1 MVEFREEDLIMW
13 HHMGRGKEFI
23 LTHLPLKD
31 IEEEELGA
39 GKELC
44 IITEQSQSRV
54 CPSGHR
60 CWP

>member
-1 MVEFREEDLIMW
+1 
-13 HHMGRGKEFI
+13 